1 MLAVF
6 VQLFCGFCLDVA
18 ATVEGDKNPNTTAFG
33 WGFATM
39 SAIYISGLALRFFR
53 SGSGIR

>member
-39 SAIYISGLALRFFR
+39 SAIYISGLTLRDFVT
-53 SGSGIR
+53 GIR